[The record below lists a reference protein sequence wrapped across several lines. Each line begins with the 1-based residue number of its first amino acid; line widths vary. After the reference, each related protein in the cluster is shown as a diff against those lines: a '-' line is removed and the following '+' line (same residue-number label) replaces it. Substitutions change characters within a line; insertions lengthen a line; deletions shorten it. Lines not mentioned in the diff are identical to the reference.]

1 MITGSRACFL
11 VFILAAAVSFGCD
24 SGSSNSTGTLSL
36 SLSDAASNDYKA
48 IYTTVK
54 EVQVHMGGSDE
65 GTWSTI
71 ASPNTTYNLLS
82 LVNGIMGQLSLTY
95 LETGRYTQIRLIL
108 GSLPDSSKN
117 IVGQD
122 HPYANYVVDGS
133 NRYHELKVPSAYQTG
148 IKLVHEFEINE
159 GITTELVLDFD
170 TEKCVVRSGSG
181 ENWKLNPVIR
191 VLGTTDKAIVSG
203 VVTDTGKVPIEGAR
217 VSIQKY
223 DPETHEVTVFASTL
237 TTAEGDYQ
245 IYVEPG
251 LYTVIACKD
260 GYAPACSTLMTG
272 SNEDYEQSFA
282 LPAAPMGSIT
292 CIITLPHGSQDQ
304 AAGIHFLRIS
314 PCDEA
319 NLSEV
324 KAVYVS
330 ESGSYPV
337 DLPAGAYI
345 VIGSDG
351 ATTPPGKN
359 AATGGSV
366 SLDFTAG

>member
-1 MITGSRACFL
+1 MMRRSRICFL
-11 VFILAAAVSFGCD
+11 VFILAAAVFFGCG
-24 SGSSNSTGTLSL
+24 SSSSNSTGTLSL

-65 GTWSTI
+65 GNWYTV
-71 ASPNTTYNLLS
+71 ASPNITYNLLT
-82 LVNGIMGQLSLTY
+82 LVNGVMGQLSLTN
-95 LETGRYTQIRLIL
+95 LETGKYTQIRLIL
-108 GSLPDSSKN
+108 GSNPDSSEN
-117 IVGQD
+117 VLGQS

-133 NRYHELKVPSAYQTG
+133 NQCHELKVPSAYRTG
-148 IKLVHEFEINE
+148 IKLVHEFEIME

-191 VLGTTDKAIVSG
+191 VLGTTNKAIVSG
-203 VVTDTGKVPIEGAR
+203 VVTDTGNAPIEGAR
-217 VSIQKY
+217 VSVQKY
-223 DPETHEVTVFASTL
+223 DPDTHEVTVFASTL

-282 LPAAPMGSIT
+282 LSAATMGTVT
-292 CIITLPHGSQDQ
+292 CSVTLPHGPQDQ
-304 AAGIHFLRIS
+304 AAGLHFLRIS

-337 DLPAGAYI
+337 DLPAGSYI
-345 VIGSDG
+345 LMASDG
-351 ATTPPGKN
+351 TTALPGKN
-359 AATGGSV
+359 VTTGGAV